1 MNQTGSGALRA
12 GPFPEG
18 EVTNADATPTVPLER
33 KRGFLTRLV
42 RCWELY
48 LFLLPTLL
56 YYAIFQYGPL
66 YGMQIAF
73 RDYMGALGIW
83 GSPWVGLA
91 NFERFFHSAFFVNL
105 FSNTVILS
113 LLMLVFSFPMP
124 VVFAL
129 MLNQLGSQRYKKI
142 LQTVSYAPHF
152 ISTVVFV
159 GMIFLFT
166 SPSVGIINILTSKL
180 GWDRI
185 YYMGKLGW
193 FRPVYVL
200 SDIWQ
205 ETGWGAIIYL
215 AALAGINPEL
225 YEAATIDGAT
235 KLQRI
240 LHIDVPAILPTATI
254 LLVLRSGSIMSL
266 GFEKAFLMQTALN
279 LGHSEIISTYV
290 YKVGL
295 VGAQFSF
302 GSAVGLFNSVVN
314 LALLL
319 IVNRVA
325 RSLGGM
331 SLW

>member
-1 MNQTGSGALRA
+1 VLNT
-12 GPFPEG
+12 
-18 EVTNADATPTVPLER
+18 VTTPAVPQQA
-33 KRGFLTRLV
+33 KRGFLARAA
-42 RCWELY
+42 RAWQLY

-56 YYAIFQYGPL
+56 YFGIFQYGPL
-66 YGMQIAF
+66 YGAQIAF
-73 RDYMGALGIW
+73 RDYLGPLGIW

-91 NFERFFHSAFFVNL
+91 NFERFFKSAYFVNL
-105 FSNTVILS
+105 LTNTLSLS

-124 VVFAL
+124 VIFAL
-129 MLNQLGSQRYKKI
+129 MLNQIGHQRYKKMV
-142 LQTVSYAPHF
+142 QTISYAPHF
-152 ISTVVFV
+152 ISMVVFV
-159 GMIFLFT
+159 GIIFLFT
-166 SPSVGIINILTSKL
+166 SPSTGIINVLTSKVGL
-180 GWDRI
+180 PRI
-185 YYMGKLGW
+185 YYMGNVAW

-235 KLQRI
+235 KFQRI
-240 LHIDVPAILPTATI
+240 LHIDIPAILPTVTI
-254 LLVLRSGSIMSL
+254 LLVLRSGAIMSI

-279 LGHSEIISTYV
+279 LDHSEIISTYV

-295 VGAQFSF
+295 LGSQFSF

-314 LALLL
+314 MALLL
-319 IVNRVA
+319 VVNRVA
-325 RSLGGM
+325 RALGGT